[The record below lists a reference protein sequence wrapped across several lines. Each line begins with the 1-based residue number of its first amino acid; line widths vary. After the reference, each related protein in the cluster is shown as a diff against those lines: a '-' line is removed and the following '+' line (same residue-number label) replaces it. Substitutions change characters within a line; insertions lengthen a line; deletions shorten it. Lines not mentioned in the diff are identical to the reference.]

1 MTGASVASIAVH
13 VEATAI
19 TVPEPE
25 VWALIALAAVAI
37 VVRQVRRLRR
47 PAARIH

>member
-1 MTGASVASIAVH
+1 MQGM
-13 VEATAI
+13 